1 MTDIETTADSP
12 AFLMEAARVLNAAG
26 SDYSTAAAALADSAW
41 QKSSKALKDG
51 EISEATADAVA
62 GDAAALRLAGRLPG
76 GYRVALAILKTRIED
91 PGEVPDLKT
100 TKPGFAPQATAANGA
115 PANDAADTAEDEA
128 AKNVAAEAD
137 TRIRL
142 YLLRALALGQKYKA
156 QKKNPKKSES
166 DPDMTKL
173 RQDILTDVK
182 FVFDRRPEWAVLNQ
196 AFWDPPQ
203 DTPADNSIADLS
215 DVYSYA
221 EDPAFKN
228 YVDGKIEGK
237 ATPATAAPV
246 DEGTPPV
253 EAIPLE
259 VEVAA
264 PAEAK
269 PAEAKPA
276 EGE

>member
-1 MTDIETTADSP
+1 MTDIETRADSP

-41 QKSSKALKDG
+41 QKSDKALDNG
-51 EISEATADAVA
+51 EISEATADAIA

-100 TKPGFAPQATAANGA
+100 TKPGFAPQAPAAKDAAASATAAR
-115 PANDAADTAEDEA
+115 AAAENATATSEDEA

-156 QKKNPKKSES
+156 QNKNPKKSES
-166 DPDMTKL
+166 EMTKL
-173 RQDILTDVK
+173 RQDILTDVQ
-182 FVFDRRPEWAVLNQ
+182 FVFERRPEWAVLNQ
-196 AFWDPPQ
+196 VFWDPPQ
-203 DTPADNSIADLS
+203 DSPAETSIADLS
-215 DVYSYA
+215 DVYTYA
-221 EDPAFKN
+221 EDPRFKN

-237 ATPATAAPV
+237 VTPAEA
-246 DEGTPPV
+246 TPPV
-253 EAIPLE
+253 A
-259 VEVAA
+259 AA
-264 PAEAK
+264 PAEARPK
-269 PAEAKPA
+269 IL
-276 EGE
+276 GDDVF

>member
-41 QKSSKALKDG
+41 QKSDKALKDG

-100 TKPGFAPQATAANGA
+100 TKAGFAPQATAANGA

-156 QKKNPKKSES
+156 QEKNPKKSAS
-166 DPDMTKL
+166 DPEMKKL
-173 RQDILTDVK
+173 RQDILTDVQ

-196 AFWDPPQ
+196 AFWDPQ
-203 DTPADNSIADLS
+203 DSPAETSIADLS
-215 DVYSYA
+215 DVYTYG
-221 EDPAFKN
+221 EDPTFKN

-246 DEGTPPV
+246 DEATPPV

-259 VEVAA
+259 VEAA

-269 PAEAKPA
+269 PAD
-276 EGE
+276 GE